1 MKRLFIWIAFVA
13 VVCGKTAFATSFVH
27 PGGLHTLADLERMR
41 TNVLAG
47 NHPWI
52 DGWQQLLRD
61 PHPGTIFMDE
71 LSDVTPGDRETIT
84 PPAGLAVWAVTNR
97 W

>member
-1 MKRLFIWIAFVA
+1 MKLLRHHRNIRMAAAVA
-13 VVCGKTAFATSFVH
+13 VAVFFEVLSVFSAEVFVH

-52 DGWQQLLRD
+52 DGWQQMLRD
-61 PHPGTIFMDE
+61 PQSQ
-71 LSDVTPGDRETIT
+71 SDWRQVSDQQRGVVSPH
-84 PPAGLAVWAVTNR
+84 V
-97 W
+97 